1 MTHTKSDILEV
12 LFLAR
17 LTGIIHY
24 HDGKIDCGLH
34 IIPLYETI
42 ADLQS
47 APAQFSKLLDDDIY
61 KKYLQSQGVFQEI
74 MLGYSDS
81 NKDGGMGMAQYSLY
95 KCQENLAKIFKEK
108 HIDFRLF
115 HGRGG
120 SISRGGGKSNKAII
134 SLPSV
139 CHNGKIRMTEQGEVI
154 SYRYGSSRIAKRH
167 LEQLI
172 HAQMIG
178 LAGIIDDKKE
188 FESPLNL
195 DISMRAF
202 DTYQK
207 NIINQECWKY
217 FINATPINHISSLP
231 IASRPAA
238 RAKLADESVGF
249 YDLRAIPWV
258 FSWTQLRYNLT
269 GWFGL
274 GTALFNLIDKS
285 SKLNEVRMLYKKSK
299 FFRQLMDN
307 MSFEMARSRLHIS
320 ELYAKTKNEKAFHKI
335 LVKEY
340 QLCLNAYKSISGYEN
355 LLDRNAVISNSIAF
369 RNPFTDLLNIIQV
382 LLLRRRREN
391 KDQANENL
399 DRSIFTS
406 INAIAAAMQTTG

>member
-1 MTHTKSDILEV
+1 
-12 LFLAR
+12 
-17 LTGIIHY
+17 
-24 HDGKIDCGLH
+24 
-34 IIPLYETI
+34 
-42 ADLQS
+42 
-47 APAQFSKLLDDDIY
+47 
-61 KKYLQSQGVFQEI
+61 
-74 MLGYSDS
+74 
-81 NKDGGMGMAQYSLY
+81 
-95 KCQENLAKIFKEK
+95 
-108 HIDFRLF
+108 
-115 HGRGG
+115 
-120 SISRGGGKSNKAII
+120 
-134 SLPSV
+134 
-139 CHNGKIRMTEQGEVI
+139 MTEQGEVI

-167 LEQLI
+167 LEQII

-188 FESPLNL
+188 LESPLNL
-195 DISMRAF
+195 NIALKAF
-202 DTYQK
+202 ETYQK
-207 NIINQECWKY
+207 NILNKQCWKY
-217 FINATPINHISSLP
+217 FINATPINHISSIP
-231 IASRPAA
+231 IASRPAI
-238 RAKLADESVGF
+238 RDKVSDESVGF
-249 YDLRAIPWV
+249 HDLRAIPWV

-274 GTALFNLIDKS
+274 GTALSHLIDKS
-285 SKLNEVRMLYKKSK
+285 SKLNDMKMLYKKSK

-355 LLDRNAVISNSIAF
+355 LLDRNTVISNSIAF